1 MGDGEAA
8 VASGRD
14 TAFLG
19 HPAGLGWLSFCEFW
33 ERFSYYG
40 MQALLVLYM
49 THTLLHPGH
58 IEHVFGFAP
67 FRRAVEAI
75 YGSGLSPQALASA
88 IFGLYT
94 GFVYLTPIGGGLLA
108 DRLLGRTRTV
118 ALGASLM
125 ALGHFLMAFEASFLF
140 ALLCLLVGVGCF
152 KGNISSQVG
161 ELYGHGDPRRADA
174 FQIFLFT
181 IQIAVIA
188 SPLVC
193 GTLGQVYGW
202 HWGFGAAGVGMLIGL
217 AIYLVGRSRLPAEA
231 PVRRDAAAP
240 ARPPLTGAEWKT
252 ILVLVALLPVLAVAL
267 VGNQEIFNAYLVW
280 GEANYQLVFF
290 DKTMPITWIL
300 SFGSIISAATIALS
314 ALFWRWWG
322 KRWAEPDEITKI
334 TLGVALGSLA
344 PLLLAAAS
352 AIISASHHKIGLGW
366 AVAFEVVNDFGFAN
380 VFPIG
385 LALYS
390 RAAPKG
396 LTGVVIGIF
405 YLHLFAGNL
414 FVGWL
419 GGLLE
424 KMPATSFWLMHTG
437 LMLGAVA
444 VLVVVRLAA
453 GRTLAPSYDAPIDE
467 ALAEAAA

>member
-1 MGDGEAA
+1 MSQDQTI
-8 VASGRD
+8 SRRD
-14 TAFLG
+14 TAFIG

-40 MQALLVLYM
+40 MQSLLVLYM

-58 IEHVFGFAP
+58 VENVVGFGP
-67 FRRAVEAI
+67 FRGVVESI
-75 YGSGLSPQALASA
+75 YGAGLSPQALASA
-88 IFGLYT
+88 IFGLYA

-108 DRLLGRTRTV
+108 DRFLGRTRTV

-125 ALGHFLMAFEASFLF
+125 ALGHFLMAFEASFLL
-140 ALLCLLVGVGCF
+140 ALLCLLLGVGCF
-152 KGNISSQVG
+152 KGNIASQVG
-161 ELYGHGDPRRADA
+161 DLYGPGDARRADA

-181 IQIAVIA
+181 VQIAVIG

-217 AIYLVGRSRLPAEA
+217 AVYLMGRSRF
-231 PVRRDAAAP
+231 PVEQPIRRDAATP
-240 ARPPLTGAEWKT
+240 PRPKLTRADGIK
-252 ILVLVALLPVLAVAL
+252 IGVLIALLPVLAIAL

-290 DKTMPITWIL
+290 GKTMPITWIL

-314 ALFWRWWG
+314 VAFWRWFG
-322 KRWAEPDEITKI
+322 TRWREPDEITKVAI
-334 TLGVALGSLA
+334 GVTVGSTA
-344 PLLLAAAS
+344 PLLLAAAA
-352 AIISASHHKIGLGW
+352 AIIATTHQKVGLGW
-366 AVAFEVVNDFGFAN
+366 AVAFEVVNDLGFAN
-380 VFPIG
+380 VFPVAI
-385 LALYS
+385 ALYS

-396 LTGVVIGIF
+396 LTGIVIGFF
-405 YLHLFAGNL
+405 YLHLFMGNL

-424 KMPATSFWLMHTG
+424 KMPASSFWLLHTG
-437 LMLGAVA
+437 LMLGAAA
-444 VLVVVRLAA
+444 VLLVVRFVA
-453 GRTLAPSYDAPIDE
+453 GKILAPSYDTPIDE